1 MSSALSTGA
10 VGGQVRAEGTP
21 DGIAGRPGSLT
32 GPSRPTEI
40 PGGISVDDR
49 MEEGDGG
56 AEGSAADEGCGSR
69 CAPIE
74 EGEHTGADSGEG
86 AEQKNDG
93 GALTQ
98 QG

>member
-1 MSSALSTGA
+1 MDLGNA
-10 VGGQVRAEGTP
+10 VGVKVRDGGTP
-21 DGIAGRPGSLT
+21 EGVAGRPGSLT
-32 GPSRPTEI
+32 GPGRATEI
-40 PGGISVDDR
+40 PGGVSVDDR

-74 EGEHTGADSGEG
+74 KGEHTGADSGEG

>member
-1 MSSALSTGA
+1 MTEMSSAL
-10 VGGQVRAEGTP
+10 
-21 DGIAGRPGSLT
+21 
-32 GPSRPTEI
+32 PTEI

-86 AEQKNDG
+86 AEQENDG